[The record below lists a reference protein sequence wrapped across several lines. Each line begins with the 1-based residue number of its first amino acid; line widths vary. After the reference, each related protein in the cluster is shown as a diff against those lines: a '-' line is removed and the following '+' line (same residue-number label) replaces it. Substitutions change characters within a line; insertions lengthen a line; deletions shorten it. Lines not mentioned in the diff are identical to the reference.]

1 MRIPQ
6 MINRGDAGKGIW
18 EIFELL
24 QKDETSG
31 NLSRDEA
38 QLLRDEVLAVTMTS
52 NSWLNILVDT
62 AHRLLAKY
70 DFYWPDLYM
79 KVMHHMLETRRHD
92 DTIIWHLRLAPK
104 FLPSTDTF
112 GAILSNFVLDPSP
125 SMQSTLTALYISSKD
140 KGLYDHLIPV
150 LFAAGCSKLARL
162 WRKKLLVFGDFPK
175 SNLSTPFLRFLHQY
189 YPSIA
194 LTNEEK
200 LLAEVADS
208 FIEDA
213 PLQSKLSNDLC
224 FSKGQY
230 SDSIVAKWLA
240 SSWTSIDFAI
250 HLAQRLGLRVM
261 GPRSLQSLAL
271 RESGARMTALRL
283 ARIEQLG
290 ITVSNKN
297 YCKVLA
303 FFAKCE
309 EDSLLADLL
318 ACDIHPDEFDDVETR
333 RMLKVSA
340 LRNRDWRR
348 QRLLQ
353 GIEWAIDSEPS
364 SHRLNAILQQEL
376 ETYKLG
382 RVRQILDRMEALNIN
397 MNRESASQLLEVAFR
412 GLGKH
417 SAKRKRKYRSSK
429 SRTSFQRLLNMAI
442 GIVRRVALHDVAI
455 PLRYWKLL
463 LWNLGRSGRLDEF
476 QQLSEEIVQLYSP
489 SSGGL
494 LPICCEDLPGSLL
507 KSRAAIKASRASS
520 TLSPYA
526 KDTENGSGR
535 DAISS
540 SSPTLSNYGNVKAD
554 WNCSRC
560 DQANRGAKA
569 CSTPH
574 LTAPNHSSR
583 HRSPRT
589 KACGNWNYPIPSIPS
604 DLPFSHEQH
613 PIQQIFD
620 LDLQRSIVRWGFDQ
634 KLTTSSASPS
644 LEDLAG
650 TGLAICDITKG
661 VRLLARLKYL
671 GVIVDLQ
678 VLRAVIL
685 SKIALAQI
693 PGSERNRSRD
703 KLELSPEC
711 LKLLFDEA
719 WGSDIFPSALDL
731 RGELDKQKPKLWSR
745 YAKLFEQSFDQP
757 QNSSQEDM
765 LFL

>member
-1 MRIPQ
+1 SDLDVLDLTALSKYPFASMRIPQ
-6 MINRGDAGKGIW
+6 MIKRGDAGKGIW
-18 EIFELL
+18 EMFELL

-38 QLLRDEVLAVTMTS
+38 QLLRDEILAATLTR
-52 NSWLNILVDT
+52 NSWLDILMDT

-79 KVMHHMLETRRHD
+79 KVMHHMLETRRRD

-140 KGLYDHLIPV
+140 KRLYDHLIPV

-162 WRKKLLVFGDFPK
+162 WRDKLLVFGDFPK

-189 YPSIA
+189 YPSIT
-194 LTNEEK
+194 LTDEEK
-200 LLAEVADS
+200 IIAEVADS
-208 FIEDA
+208 FTEGA
-213 PLQSKLSNDLC
+213 PLQSKLSNDFC

-230 SDSIVAKWLA
+230 SDSIVARWLA
-240 SSWTSIDFAI
+240 SSWTSVDFAI

-271 RESGARMTALRL
+271 REPGARMTALRL

-333 RMLKVSA
+333 RKLMVST
-340 LRNRDWRR
+340 LHNRDWRR
-348 QRLLQ
+348 QRLMQ

-364 SHRLNAILQQEL
+364 SHRLNALLQQEL

-382 RVRQILDRMEALNIN
+382 RARQILDRMEALNIN
-397 MNRESASQLLEVAFR
+397 MNRKSASQLLGVAFR

-417 SAKRKRKYRSSK
+417 SAKRKRKYQSSK
-429 SRTSFQRLLNMAI
+429 SRTSFQRLLDTAI
-442 GIVRRVALHDVAI
+442 GIVRRVALHNVAI

-463 LWNLGRSGRLDEF
+463 LCNLGRSGRLDEF

-494 LPICCEDLPGSLL
+494 VPICCEDLPRSLV
-507 KSRAAIKASRASS
+507 KSRTASKASRESS
-520 TLSPYA
+520 MLSPYA
-526 KDTENGSGR
+526 KDTENGLGR

-540 SSPTLSNYGNVKAD
+540 SSPTLSNYDNVKAG

-560 DQANRGAKA
+560 DQATEA
-569 CSTPH
+569 CRNS
-574 LTAPNHSSR
+574 
-583 HRSPRT
+583 
-589 KACGNWNYPIPSIPS
+589 NYPIPSIPA
-604 DLPFSHEQH
+604 DLPFSHGQH

-634 KLTTSSASPS
+634 KLTTSSASRS

-671 GVIVDLQ
+671 GVIVDIQ

-693 PGSERNRSRD
+693 PRSEKNRSRD
-703 KLELSPEC
+703 RLELSPER

-731 RGELDKQKPKLWSR
+731 RGELDKQNPKLWSR
-745 YAKLFEQSFDQP
+745 YAKMFEQSFNQP
-757 QNSSQEDM
+757 RKSSQEDL